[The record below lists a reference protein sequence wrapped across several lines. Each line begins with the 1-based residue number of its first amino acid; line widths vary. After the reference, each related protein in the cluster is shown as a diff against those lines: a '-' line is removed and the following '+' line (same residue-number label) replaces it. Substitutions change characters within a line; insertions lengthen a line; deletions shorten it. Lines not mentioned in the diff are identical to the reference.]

1 MMCFFDIFYRHLTK
15 ISKIEKVATDQNTG
29 AGARQKEIKTN
40 KINYFFHKKIIVN
53 QCPIIILHIQ
63 IKTWG

>member
-1 MMCFFDIFYRHLTK
+1 MVYRHLTK
-15 ISKIEKVATDQNTG
+15 ISEIETVGIGPKHWSG
-29 AGARQKEIKTN
+29 GCQKQIKTN

-63 IKTWG
+63 IKTWGQNIG